1 MLRDH
6 LFQIP
11 KQGSFASLRT
21 FVLMAVIR
29 GSGASPGEIR
39 TLLTGLMPFV
49 VQDVPHQVLAGLS
62 DDDRWAI
69 VDVFIG
75 QFGPHTAMTTI
86 SSGKTI
92 QARPATTGNTTT
104 YGNTTSNTTTYGST
118 SNTTTRPVNQTSGTT
133 TSNVQSLNNLVGK
146 KL

>member
-1 MLRDH
+1 MKTQTLPVLELTTAPVTPVSVIKIDGQPYRLRSRTALRNP
-6 LFQIP
+6 LFRQHVD
-11 KQGSFASLRT
+11 ALRK
-21 FVLMAVIR
+21 L
-29 GSGASPGEIR
+29 GALLQRTDTAQNPPLGEIR

-86 SSGKTI
+86 STALPP
-92 QARPATTGNTTT
+92 ARRR
-104 YGNTTSNTTTYGST
+104 SK
-118 SNTTTRPVNQTSGTT
+118 R
-133 TSNVQSLNNLVGK
+133 
-146 KL
+146 